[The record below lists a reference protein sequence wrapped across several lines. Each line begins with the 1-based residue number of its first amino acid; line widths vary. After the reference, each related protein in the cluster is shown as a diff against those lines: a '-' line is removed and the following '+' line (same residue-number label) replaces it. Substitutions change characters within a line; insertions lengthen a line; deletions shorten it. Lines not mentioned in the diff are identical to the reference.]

1 MNKRLVL
8 EITSHSGDGAITHR
22 SIEAFPATLGRG
34 YHNDIIIGDPHIS
47 PQHVRIEFDGNDFV
61 IHDLASE
68 NGLTLNDKHHK
79 GASAHLKS
87 GDTVRVGLTD
97 IRIFDPAHPVPA
109 TRRLA
114 RANPFLLFLARPVV
128 VWLSLFAGAGAAIGW
143 KYLDSWTPE
152 VGETLTGTGISVAI
166 TVLIWSALWGVAGRL
181 IRHKSRFRSH
191 VALAGMFVVAVCAMA
206 ILDDYL
212 SFLSNEGLVATII
225 SFALNAGLVIAL
237 LYGALT
243 LATDM
248 TAKRRR
254 AWCGFFALGMMLAA
268 FGLTQVSEGKF
279 DAVPSYSAEL
289 EPYFTDLVS
298 AESLDGFM
306 KQNEKLFESDV
317 FNTKAAK

>member
-1 MNKRLVL
+1 MKRLVL

-47 PQHVRIEFDGNDFV
+47 AQHVRIEFDGTDFV

-97 IRIFDPAHPVPA
+97 IRIFDPAHPVAA

-114 RANPFLLFLARPVV
+114 RANPVLVFLARPVV
-128 VWLSLFAGAGAAIGW
+128 VWLSLLSAAGASVGW
-143 KYLDSWTPE
+143 KYLDSWTPDIR
-152 VGETLTGTGISVAI
+152 ETLAGTGISVAI
-166 TVLIWSALWGVAGRL
+166 AILIWSALWGVGGRL
-181 IRHKSRFRSH
+181 VRHKSRFRSH
-191 VALAGMFVVAVCAMA
+191 VALASFFVTATCAAA
-206 ILDDYL
+206 IFQDYL
-212 SFLSNEGLVATII
+212 SFLTNDSMPASMA
-225 SFALNAGLVIAL
+225 SFALNAALVVVL

-254 AWCGFFALGMMLAA
+254 IWCGFFATGMVIAAVGLAKV
-268 FGLTQVSEGKF
+268 GEDHF
-279 DAVPSYSAEL
+279 DGVPSYSTEL
-289 EPYFTDLVS
+289 QPYFADMVS

-306 KQNEKLFESDV
+306 KKNEDMFKSDV
-317 FNTKAAK
+317 FKVSAKK

>member
-1 MNKRLVL
+1 MKRLVL

-47 PQHVRIEFDGNDFV
+47 PQHVRIEFNGTDFV

-97 IRIFDPAHPVPA
+97 IRIFDPAHPVAA
-109 TRRLA
+109 TRRIA
-114 RANPFLLFLARPVV
+114 RANPFLIFLARPLV
-128 VWLSLFAGAGAAIGW
+128 VWLSLLAAAAAAIGW
-143 KYLDSWTPE
+143 KYLDSWTPDI
-152 VGETLTGTGISVAI
+152 GETLTGTGISVAI
-166 TVLIWSALWGVAGRL
+166 AILIWSALWGVGGRL

-191 VALAGMFVVAVCAMA
+191 VALASMFVVAVCAIA
-206 ILDDYL
+206 IVQDYL
-212 SFLSNEGLVATII
+212 SFLTNDGLPSTIGA
-225 SFALNAGLVIAL
+225 FVMNAALVVAL
-237 LYGALT
+237 LYGALS

-248 TAKRRR
+248 PAKRRR
-254 AWCGFFALGMMLAA
+254 IWSGFFALGMGLAA
-268 FGLTQVSEGKF
+268 VGLASVSEGRF
-279 DAVPSYSAEL
+279 DGTPSYSAEL
-289 EPYFTDLVS
+289 EPYFAQLAS

-317 FNTKAAK
+317 FNEKAPK

>member
-87 GDTVRVGLTD
+87 GDIVRVGLTD
-97 IRIFDPAHPVPA
+97 IRIFDPAHPVPP
-109 TRRLA
+109 TRRIA
-114 RANPFLLFLARPVV
+114 RANPFLIFLARPVV
-128 VWLSLFAGAGAAIGW
+128 VWLSLLSAAGAAIGW
-143 KYLDSWTPE
+143 KYLDSWTPDI
-152 VGETLTGTGISVAI
+152 GETLTGTGISVVIAI
-166 TVLIWSALWGVAGRL
+166 LVWSALWGVGGRL

-206 ILDDYL
+206 ILQDYL
-212 SFLSNEGLVATII
+212 AFLSNEGLAATIF
-225 SFALNAGLVIAL
+225 SFALNAVLVIAL

-254 AWCGFFALGMMLAA
+254 VWSGFFALGMVLAA
-268 FGLTQVSEGKF
+268 VGMTQVSEGRF
-279 DAVPSYSAEL
+279 DAAPTYAAEL
-289 EPYFTDLVS
+289 EPYFAQVVS

-306 KQNEKLFESDV
+306 KQNEKLFESDL
-317 FNTKAAK
+317 FNNKTAK